1 MSSICGLFSASI
13 IAGATDAHMRL
24 LLRKIGVQIRS
35 ALTALLCDGCMSTPK
50 SEESTSDPTVLIEV
64 DSAKIFE
71 LVEQYHLLW
80 MVPLQATISIAALI
94 LLLGWQTILAGFLS
108 PFVALPLI
116 AHTTNGISRQMG
128 LVMQAKDSR
137 IALVTQVIKQVKQ
150 IKLGALQN
158 LFQRKVDEHR
168 FQELEKYKA
177 VAFLNACMVFFVY
190 VMPPALISMT
200 FGTAIFLGHGLPSN
214 VVFPALAFCF
224 NITRAASLLPRLV
237 MLYQGGQISFNR
249 IREFLLASY
258 TETVDLDRNRIMDE
272 RPVEF
277 GMRGCD
283 IGFPASQDSPKVIL
297 QDCNMQ
303 ATSNSLVVIS
313 GPVGCGKTTLIC
325 SIIGEIKPHIGHV
338 WVHGK
343 IAYAPQIPFLICG
356 TVRENILFGLPFDPA
371 FYNQVLDA
379 VSLRLDL
386 ARLPE
391 GDATMLG
398 GTGVAISG
406 GQKSRVALARA
417 VYARR
422 EVVVLDDPLA
432 AVDAKVRSHLI
443 SHVLGPQGILK
454 DSLRIVTTS
463 SQALMSYSDALYV
476 IKDGGL
482 SLAERPA
489 RDRHDAELNQG
500 STSEELVSIN
510 KPSKPLINYG
520 SIKSNVPI
528 SATTPEPD
536 IDLESAPLL
545 PPTTKVSPSTDVGGA
560 PVRFDAYMRFLKL
573 AKHGGWIIVLITA
586 GASKLLDILA
596 VFFLKLSSDEFE
608 RQGHSFK
615 LAYYSACALLGGVLS
630 AIFVLVAYYICVI
643 PASRSIHAE
652 LTQGILEA
660 KFSFFDTVNLGQIL
674 NRFTNDINKV
684 DSSVSAG
691 FISLVALCVAA
702 SASILVIVAAT
713 PLSILY
719 LVPIG
724 GVYFAIQSYYLHAC
738 RQLRRLETLA
748 RGPILN
754 IANEIRVGASVIMTF
769 DQTASFEEHAR
780 NVIDDH
786 IRVWAPFVSL
796 DSWLILRLQL
806 LSSIIQL
813 LSAILLLWLQTPAST
828 LGLVMNYL
836 IQITSQF
843 NTFVQMR
850 ATLEADMTSIERIW
864 SYAANTPENKPNNE
878 AVPSPSWPQNP
889 TITFNNYSAS
899 YKAGDPPCLRG
910 LTFTIRA
917 GEHVAVVG
925 RTGAGKSSLVLALLR
940 ALEHDS
946 SKGESI
952 TIDGVDISRV
962 NLTDLRKR
970 ITLLPQ
976 EPAIFSGTVRDNLD
990 LEGTRT
996 DEQLREALDVCKVR
1010 QIFNIQPDQD
1020 PLNYCISDEGK
1031 NLSGGQIQILALAR
1045 AILAK
1050 NKIVVLDEATAAMDA
1065 STSAVIHNVIQHRFR
1080 SHTVITITHHI
1091 ESALQHDKVLVMHDG
1106 RVAHYAAPRE
1116 LLKDKNSILSKLV
1129 ADAKIKRFS

>member
-1 MSSICGLFSASI
+1 MMTANALQLDFLVAVLAYVVTALNRFCSSRRKQEQRTFTWTTITTIAFAANGALAFVGILAALRWAQSQGLSSTTSTSLPSIFGIIIGSVTSLSTVCLTRPSILQSIYELSSCVIWTISLILSPTLDWLSISIPTLYLVALITTLGAPWAPNETVYTHHPLSKAPCLPKITLSWIDPLMKLAANGTLSSDDTWPVDHNISVRHALDRPGLQPNAVRQSLLAGLGRILWRNFWGEMMLSGLLALVNVATALAQPFFLQSLLEKSDMSSVCGLFSASI

-24 LLRKIGVQIRS
+24 LLCKIGVQIRS

-94 LLLGWQTILAGFLS
+94 LLLGWQSVLAGFLS
-108 PFVALPLI
+108 PLVTLPLI
-116 AHTTNGISRQMG
+116 THTTNDISRQMG

-158 LFQRKVDEHR
+158 LFQRKVDEQR

-237 MLYQGGQISFNR
+237 MLYQGGQISFSR
-249 IREFLLASY
+249 IREFLLTS
-258 TETVDLDRNRIMDE
+258 LDEEVGLSKDATMDE

-277 GMRGCD
+277 GMRECD
-283 IGFPASQDSPKVIL
+283 IGFPAGQDSPKVIL
-297 QDCNMQ
+297 QNCTMQ

-313 GPVGCGKTTLIC
+313 GPVGCGKTTLIR

-343 IAYAPQIPFLICG
+343 MAYAPQIPFLICG
-356 TVRENILFGLPFDPA
+356 TVRENILFGLPFDPV

-398 GTGVAISG
+398 GTGVALSG

-422 EVVVLDDPLA
+422 GVVVLDDPLA

-443 SHVLGPQGILK
+443 HHVLGPQGILK
-454 DSLRIVTTS
+454 DSLRIVATS

-476 IKDGGL
+476 IKNGSL
-482 SLAERPA
+482 SLAERPPPVHQHVTKT
-489 RDRHDAELNQG
+489 DQG
-500 STSEELVSIN
+500 NTSDEVESIN
-510 KPSKPLINYG
+510 NPSKPVINYG
-520 SIKSNVPI
+520 SIKSNAPI
-528 SATTPEPD
+528 SATIPEPD

-545 PPTTKVSPSTDVGGA
+545 PPPTKTSPSTDIGGT

-660 KFSFFDTVNLGQIL
+660 KFSFFDMVNLGQIL
-674 NRFTNDINKV
+674 NRFTNDINKI

-691 FISLVALCVAA
+691 FISLVALCVTA

-769 DQTASFEEHAR
+769 DQTASFKEQAR
-780 NVIDDH
+780 DVIDDH

-806 LSSIIQL
+806 LSRYVKN
-813 LSAILLLWLQTPAST
+813 PV
-828 LGLVMNYL
+828 LG
-836 IQITSQF
+836 
-843 NTFVQMR
+843 
-850 ATLEADMTSIERIW
+850 
-864 SYAANTPENKPNNE
+864 
-878 AVPSPSWPQNP
+878 
-889 TITFNNYSAS
+889 
-899 YKAGDPPCLRG
+899 
-910 LTFTIRA
+910 
-917 GEHVAVVG
+917 
-925 RTGAGKSSLVLALLR
+925 
-940 ALEHDS
+940 
-946 SKGESI
+946 
-952 TIDGVDISRV
+952 
-962 NLTDLRKR
+962 
-970 ITLLPQ
+970 
-976 EPAIFSGTVRDNLD
+976 
-990 LEGTRT
+990 
-996 DEQLREALDVCKVR
+996 
-1010 QIFNIQPDQD
+1010 
-1020 PLNYCISDEGK
+1020 
-1031 NLSGGQIQILALAR
+1031 
-1045 AILAK
+1045 
-1050 NKIVVLDEATAAMDA
+1050 
-1065 STSAVIHNVIQHRFR
+1065 
-1080 SHTVITITHHI
+1080 
-1091 ESALQHDKVLVMHDG
+1091 
-1106 RVAHYAAPRE
+1106 
-1116 LLKDKNSILSKLV
+1116 
-1129 ADAKIKRFS
+1129 